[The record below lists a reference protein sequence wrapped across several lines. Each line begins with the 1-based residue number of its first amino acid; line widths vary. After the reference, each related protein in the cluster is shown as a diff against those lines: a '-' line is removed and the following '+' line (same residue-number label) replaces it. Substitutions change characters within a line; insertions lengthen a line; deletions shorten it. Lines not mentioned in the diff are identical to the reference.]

1 MFNNINNGFKSFLP
15 LLLILSALTF
25 LYVCTIQ
32 YVNYKYREQVVN
44 SQKKELEQAISII
57 SDKLVSRYEFWQ
69 QSIEYFAKTSVVEP
83 LDGKYKVNSDIAK
96 VLPDSWALLNNQG
109 RIIDSSDEKI
119 KIPSNILNVA
129 PNQAY
134 NWSEFYME
142 DNMLYQY
149 LISKISSELQ
159 SEVYVVLQIGSDQ
172 LSESIGKNL
181 PYHVSLYNYE
191 YKVVASNS
199 QEKVGQAVINEIT
212 KKMLNGDT
220 GIEMSDGRMTAY
232 GFSDTNA
239 GALYVTAWLDD
250 SEIFKEADR
259 FRMWSLLSILPA
271 ILIFIILA
279 VWYRKMII
287 ARETHQQRSRDVLH
301 QESLLKRQDDLH
313 LPFLQEINLGI
324 DHVGIRLEAL
334 SGGEEMKLLGFYRE
348 IAIEWEQEEG
358 LLLNPDRAEK
368 KAFFD
373 DLNHMF
379 TQSRLKHEEEIEDI
393 RNQLRIMG
401 GKVTAHLQTGMN
413 NELVDINLLIKETV
427 AWTREHMDLSAVEV
441 YFVAENIPAVLLHPI
456 TFRKI
461 IVGLLENALEAS
473 RRHQSSRVSSTPSRK
488 LSRSFGDLSKTK
500 IQIHTRLEP
509 QEIVVEM
516 EDEGGGLDDK
526 KRYQYFQENY
536 SQSMQEYGLSLFRMD
551 QYLKSINGKLKLR
564 NTDVGLKATIR
575 VPR

>member
-1 MFNNINNGFKSFLP
+1 M
-15 LLLILSALTF
+15 
-25 LYVCTIQ
+25 
-32 YVNYKYREQVVN
+32 
-44 SQKKELEQAISII
+44 EQAMSMI
-57 SDKLVSRYEFWQ
+57 SDKLVSRYEMWQ
-69 QSIEYFAKTSVVEP
+69 QSLKYFAEAGVMESM
-83 LDGKYKVNSDIAK
+83 DGKYKVNPDIATL
-96 VLPDSWALLNNQG
+96 LPGSWAVIKDEG
-109 RIIDSSDEKI
+109 EIINSSEEGM
-119 KIPSNILNVA
+119 KIPSNILNA
-129 PNQAY
+129 ASN
-134 NWSEFYME
+134 EFYME
-142 DNMLYQY
+142 DSVPYQY
-149 LISKISSELQ
+149 LISKIPSKLRN
-159 SEVYVVLQIGSDQ
+159 EVYVVLQIGSAQ
-172 LSESIGKNL
+172 LSESIDRNS

-191 YKVVASNS
+191 YKVIASNS

-212 KKMLNGDT
+212 KKMLDGDT
-220 GIEMSDGRMTAY
+220 GIEMSDGRMAAY

-239 GALYVTAWLDD
+239 GALYVTAWLDE
-250 SEIFKEADR
+250 SEVFKEADR
-259 FRMWSLLSILPA
+259 FRMWSLLSIIPA
-271 ILIFIILA
+271 ILIFIALA

-313 LPFLQEINLGI
+313 LPFLQEIGQGI
-324 DHVGIRLEAL
+324 DHVGKRLETL
-334 SGGEEMKLLGFYRE
+334 SGGEEMKLLGFYQE
-348 IAIEWEQEEG
+348 IAIEWEKEEG
-358 LLLNPDRAEK
+358 LLLNPERAEK

-379 TQSRLKHEEEIEDI
+379 IQSRLKHEEEIGVI
-393 RNQLRIMG
+393 RNQLRMMRAE
-401 GKVTAHLQTGMN
+401 VTAHFQTGMN

-427 AWTREHMDLSAVEV
+427 AWTRKHMDLSGVEV
-441 YFVAENIPAVLLHPI
+441 YFVAENIPAVLLHPT

-488 LSRSFGDLSKTK
+488 QSRSFGDLSKMK

-536 SQSMQEYGLSLFRMD
+536 SQNLQEHGLSLFRMD
-551 QYLKSINGKLKLR
+551 QYLKSVNGKLKLR